1 MSNLL
6 KQYYVTNPTG
16 TVRVIDSNKRAD
28 IAIKEHA
35 VIGFQ
40 PLSFSSFDGPSD
52 EQNENEKVTEENE
65 STSISEENEVAVA
78 GKIQDML
85 DAAQKQADSI
95 VLDAQNQAKRI
106 LIEANKKAERIFDD
120 NKKKGYE
127 EGSNEKLADVMK
139 MQENVENEIQT
150 RREKLESEYQQK
162 SDEMESDIVD
172 AIIKVFD
179 KVFKIQFD
187 DKKEMLLHLI
197 KNTLMNVEVGKE
209 FRIHVSQNNYK
220 FINSHLDDVKQNI
233 GNDVNVEVV
242 NDASLG
248 TGDCHIETNFGVFD
262 CGIDMELNNLIKDIK
277 SLCS

>member
-52 EQNENEKVTEENE
+52 EPNENEKVTEGNE

-120 NKKKGYE
+120 NKKKDENYLKYK
-127 EGSNEKLADVMK
+127 EKSSDIRNRWDE
-139 MQENVENEIQT
+139 MQELLSFYIEHDELEKVETQLAVINGQ
-150 RREKLESEYQQK
+150 
-162 SDEMESDIVD
+162 MESKLYDEAVVEIERCKFILEHI
-172 AIIKVFD
+172 AD
-179 KVFKIQFD
+179 KTAFN
-187 DKKEMLLHLI
+187 I
-197 KNTLMNVEVGKE
+197 KNI
-209 FRIHVSQNNYK
+209 F
-220 FINSHLDDVKQNI
+220 
-233 GNDVNVEVV
+233 
-242 NDASLG
+242 
-248 TGDCHIETNFGVFD
+248 
-262 CGIDMELNNLIKDIK
+262 
-277 SLCS
+277 